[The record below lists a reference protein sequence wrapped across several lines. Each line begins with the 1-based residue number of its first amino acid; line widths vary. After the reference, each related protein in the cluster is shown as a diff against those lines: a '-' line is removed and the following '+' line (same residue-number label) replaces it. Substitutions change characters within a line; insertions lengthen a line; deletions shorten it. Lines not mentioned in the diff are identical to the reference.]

1 MPPAALGYPASMAS
15 PREPDQERLDE
26 LEKGIEDAR
35 RQAEEHGTVPK
46 SEPEQTFI
54 DPDADGRIDDEDEDP
69 GTSFAT

>member
-1 MPPAALGYPASMAS
+1 MA
-15 PREPDQERLDE
+15 PERDTMDERLEE
-26 LEKGIEDAR
+26 LSDDIERAR
-35 RQAEEHGTVPK
+35 QQAEEHGTLPP